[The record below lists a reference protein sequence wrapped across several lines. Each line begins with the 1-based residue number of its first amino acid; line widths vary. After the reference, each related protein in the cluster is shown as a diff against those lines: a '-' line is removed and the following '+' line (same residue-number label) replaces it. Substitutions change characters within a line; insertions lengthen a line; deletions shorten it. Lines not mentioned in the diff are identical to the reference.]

1 MSDNS
6 VEFVTTTRLGE
17 RGTLTLP
24 KEYRD
29 AMFLEPGTHLTVM
42 RLGDGLLLVP
52 EQRLF
57 EEAAERLASR
67 LEKAGITEAA
77 LQATLPAVRER
88 LAREHYPELF
98 EDETTKKPSK
108 SLAKAKTN
116 KP

>member
-1 MSDNS
+1 MSDNT

-29 AMFLEPGTHLTVM
+29 AMHLEPGIHLVMM

-52 EQRLF
+52 EQRQF
-57 EEAAERLASR
+57 EEAAERLAGR
-67 LEKAGITEAA
+67 LEKVGITEAA
-77 LQATLPAVRER
+77 LQATLPEIRER

-98 EDETTKKPSK
+98 EPETAKPNK
-108 SLAKAKTN
+108 SLAKAKSN